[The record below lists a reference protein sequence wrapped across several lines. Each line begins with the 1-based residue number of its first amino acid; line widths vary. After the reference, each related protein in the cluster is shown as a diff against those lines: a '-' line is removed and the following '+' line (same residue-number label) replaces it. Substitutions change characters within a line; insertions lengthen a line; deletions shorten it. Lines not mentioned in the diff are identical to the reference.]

1 MRIGVKGNSKR
12 TCSGGP
18 EQGYRCCFADV
29 TNQKEI
35 TSATQ
40 ATRHV
45 IPG

>member
-1 MRIGVKGNSKR
+1 MWINVKGNSKR

-29 TNQKEI
+29 TSQKKI

-45 IPG
+45 IPW